1 LLTARSSKDD
11 LYGKVARKV
20 LTESLALKKGESLTI
35 ETWNNGLPFARQV
48 AIEARK
54 MGAIPL
60 MIFEDED
67 AYVEGVRGTPKDIVG
82 KMGKHE
88 SSLLA
93 SSDAYVFIP
102 GPVLGSFSHRL
113 PREDV
118 VSSTA
123 YGDSWY
129 KAAAQAKLRGVRLAF
144 GYIGEDAP
152 GVLGKSV
159 DAIVTHQLKAA
170 LADNRGIAKK
180 ASELSAAFVQ
190 GAEVTVKTP
199 SSELTLTLTGVNEV
213 DDGVVDAKDIE
224 SENNVHYMPPGYV
237 YAELD
242 PKSVSGKFAFAPTV
256 TRFGLIKDGTI
267 EFKDGQVVAWKSK
280 ASSAALGKLA
290 SAAPESARQA
300 SSVSVGLNPLLK
312 YGYGQNLHSAGVIGI
327 RALGVSFTTNK
338 GSLSVGG
345 KTLVARGSL

>member
-1 LLTARSSKDD
+1 MTARSSKDD
-11 LYGKVARKV
+11 LYGKVARKT

-35 ETWNNGLPFARQV
+35 ETWNNGLDFARQV

-60 MIFEDED
+60 IIFEDED
-67 AYVEGVRGTPKDIVG
+67 AYVEGVSASPKDIVG

-88 SSLLA
+88 YDLLA

-113 PREDV
+113 PRETV
-118 VSSTA
+118 ASSTA

-129 KAAAQAKLRGVRLAF
+129 RAAAKAKLRGVRLAF

-152 GVLGKSV
+152 GVLGKSI
-159 DAIVTHQLKAA
+159 DAIVTHQLKSA
-170 LADNRGIAKK
+170 LADSAEIGKK
-180 ASELSAAFVQ
+180 ASGLSAAFSKD
-190 GAEVTVKTP
+190 AEVTVKTAG
-199 SSELTLTLTGVNEV
+199 SDLTFRLTGVNEV
-213 DDGVVDAKDIE
+213 DDGVVDASDIA
-224 SENNVHYMPPGYV
+224 SENNVHYVPPGYV

-242 PKSVSGKFAFAPTV
+242 PASVSGKFTFAPTV

-267 EFKDGQVVAWKSK
+267 EFRDGQVVAWKSK

-290 SAAPESARQA
+290 AAASENARRASA
-300 SSVSVGLNPLLK
+300 VSVGLNPLLK
-312 YGYGQNLHSAGVIGI
+312 YGYGQNAHSAGVIGI
-327 RALGVSFTTNK
+327 RTLGVNFTTNN

-345 KTLVARGSL
+345 KTLVVRGRL

>member
-1 LLTARSSKDD
+1 MKARSSRDD
-11 LYGKVARKV
+11 LYGKVAKKI

-67 AYVEGVRGTPKDIVG
+67 AYVEGISGTPEDIVG

-88 SSLLA
+88 YGLLA

-113 PREDV
+113 PREYV

-129 KAAAQAKLRGVRLAF
+129 KAAAKAKLRGVRLAF

-152 GVLGKSV
+152 GVLGKSI
-159 DAIVTHQLKAA
+159 DAIVTHQLKSA
-170 LADNRGIAKK
+170 LADNGGIGKK
-180 ASELSAAFVQ
+180 ASELSSAFTQ
-190 GAEVTVKTP
+190 GSVVTVKTP
-199 SSELTLTLTGVNEV
+199 GSELTFKLTGVNEV
-213 DDGVVDAKDIE
+213 DDGIVDASDIE
-224 SENNVHYMPPGYV
+224 SENNVHYIPPGYV
-237 YAELD
+237 YAEMD
-242 PKSVSGKFAFAPTV
+242 PSSVSGKFAFAPTV

-267 EFKDGQVVAWKSK
+267 EFREGKVVSWKSK
-280 ASSAALGKLA
+280 ASSPALGKLA
-290 SAAPESARQA
+290 AAASENARHA

-312 YGYGQNLHSAGVIGI
+312 YGYGQNPHSAGVIGI
-327 RALGVSFTTNK
+327 RALGVNFTTNR

-345 KTLVARGSL
+345 KTLVARGRL